1 MYTYRRSITILL
13 LLLVFNCKSARTV
26 RSGEANLKLSAKQ
39 LIKENLKQT
48 PRFKTLAAR
57 VKVDVQDGDKEKGY
71 TVNMRIEKD
80 KKILLMSSPISFVK
94 ALITPDKVSFYNKLD
109 NTYFE
114 GDYSYLSKLLGTEL
128 DFEKVQ
134 NLLLG
139 EALYHLKD
147 ETYKVSVDNNTYVL
161 QPKQQRA
168 VFELFLFLEPSYFK
182 IKSQQL
188 YQPQKFR
195 YLQIDYLDYQ
205 KVAKQTLPQRIKVIA
220 VEANEELIINLEY
233 KGAALDVDLRFPFKI
248 PSGYKEIAFE

>member
-13 LLLVFNCKSARTV
+13 LLLVFNCKSTRTV

-39 LIKENLKQT
+39 LIKENLRQT
-48 PRFKTLAAR
+48 PHFKTLAVR
-57 VKVDVQDGDKEKGY
+57 VKVDVKDGDKEKGY

-80 KKILLMSSPISFVK
+80 KKILLMSSPISVVK

-139 EALYHLKD
+139 EALFHLKD
-147 ETYKVSVDNNTYVL
+147 ETYKVSVDDNTYVL
-161 QPKQQRA
+161 EPKQQRA
-168 VFELFLFLEPSYFK
+168 VFELFLLLEPSYFK
-182 IKSQQL
+182 IKSQQI
-188 YQPQKFR
+188 YQPEKFR
-195 YLQIDYLDYQ
+195 HLQIDYLAYQ
-205 KVAKQTLPQRIKVIA
+205 KIEKQTLPQHIKVIA
-220 VEANEELIINLEY
+220 IEANEELIINLEY

-248 PSGYKEIAFE
+248 PSGYKEIAF